1 MLVTLVVLSVF
12 PMAMAFAAASD
23 LITMRISNR
32 VSAVLVVGFVVAA
45 VLTGLPLAEVGWHVA
60 AAALVLAV
68 TFGFFAAGWMG
79 GGDAK
84 LASATALWLGWGSL
98 LEYALI
104 ASALGGALT
113 LILLSVRTVPLPAA
127 LLRQDWV
134 LRLHHTKA
142 GVPYGIALAA
152 AGLLIY
158 PQTTWMAAIAP
169 G

>member
-79 GGDAK
+79 AATPSWRAPPRCG
-84 LASATALWLGWGSL
+84 SA
-98 LEYALI
+98 
-104 ASALGGALT
+104 GARCSNT
-113 LILLSVRTVPLPAA
+113 P
-127 LLRQDWV
+127 
-134 LRLHHTKA
+134 
-142 GVPYGIALAA
+142 
-152 AGLLIY
+152 
-158 PQTTWMAAIAP
+158 
-169 G
+169 

>member
-1 MLVTLVVLSVF
+1 MTLVVLSVF